1 MRRVPPGAAGFITRR
16 AARFFRGARPV
27 PLGGLVRDARRSGGF
42 SWSPATGRPPARGYM
57 VATTGRTAQ
66 FPESILDD
74 PDVAARAID
83 RYLRDNRDVFEN
95 RKNIYLGCWIEDGK
109 VWLEPS
115 MNIPRRKTAIKLAR
129 ETDQIAVYDVRTRE
143 YIGTGGAGGFL
154 EEA

>member
-1 MRRVPPGAAGFITRR
+1 MPKIPAGAAGFIARR
-16 AARFFRGARPV
+16 AAKFFPGARRV
-27 PLGGLVRDARRSGGF
+27 PLPGLIRDARRNGGF
-42 SWSPATGRPPARGYM
+42 SWSPATGRRPVRGYM

-66 FPESILDD
+66 FPANILDD

-115 MNIPRRKTAIKLAR
+115 MNIARKKTAIKLAR
-129 ETDQIAVYDVRTRE
+129 ETDQIAVYNVKTRD
-143 YIGTGGAGGFL
+143 YTDTGGAGGFL
-154 EEA
+154 